1 MGGSWGNGL
10 ASRWGES
17 LVAGWSAGWG
27 PRLWVSLVLCQ
38 GGLSHRAEA
47 ALPKQGL
54 KHPRKC
60 VVLFSMEFR
69 PSSGL
74 LGEVRIWEDRDGE
87 EKEGPRIPCEPVL
100 SSVPLTWVLPP
111 F

>member
-10 ASRWGES
+10 ASRWGEA
-17 LVAGWSAGWG
+17 LAAGRPAGWG

-54 KHPRKC
+54 KMCGAIFHGIQAQFWL
-60 VVLFSMEFR
+60 VGGGEDLGG
-69 PSSGL
+69 SGW
-74 LGEVRIWEDRDGE
+74 GGKGRGP
-87 EKEGPRIPCEPVL
+87 KEA
-100 SSVPLTWVLPP
+100 
-111 F
+111 